1 MFCII
6 IFCIIKISIKQ
17 MKHITKYLRFG
28 SKIGW
33 DYFLTIRKYIVIKQ
47 GKKFNLPANSMVI
60 WIATYLFYFTRRNIV
75 YSDHIFVMTMW
86 LMSKPTN
93 FTTSSVLV
101 LCVHVVVTCCSCIC
115 NYMKGWTKSRCRC
128 DYTLWL
134 IWFSLKM

>member
-33 DYFLTIRKYIVIKQ
+33 DFFLTIKKYIVIKQ
-47 GKKFNLPANSMVI
+47 GKKFNLPPNSMVI
-60 WIATYLFYFTRRNIV
+60 WIAPYLFYFTRRNIV
-75 YSDHIFVMTMW
+75 YSNHIFVMTMW

-93 FTTSSVLV
+93 FRTSSVLV
-101 LCVHVVVTCCSCIC
+101 LCVHVVVTTRRVEP
-115 NYMKGWTKSRCRC
+115 NSRCRC
-128 DYTLWL
+128 DYNLWL